1 MDKTALPFKPAHVI
15 SDKQVSAGQGTLH
28 TVTINGAPGT
38 DGVVTI
44 YDSLTAAGT
53 IIAILTI
60 SVAASI
66 SVQPISLLYDVEYEN
81 GLFFDYDANLVADL
95 TVSFI

>member
-15 SDKQVSAGQGTLH
+15 SDTQVSAGQGTMH

-38 DGVVTI
+38 DGVLTI

-60 SVAASI
+60 SVAESI
-66 SVQPISLLYDVEYEN
+66 SVQPISLLYDVEYET
-81 GLFFDYDANLVADL
+81 GLYFDFTGGLVVDL
-95 TVSFI
+95 TVSYI